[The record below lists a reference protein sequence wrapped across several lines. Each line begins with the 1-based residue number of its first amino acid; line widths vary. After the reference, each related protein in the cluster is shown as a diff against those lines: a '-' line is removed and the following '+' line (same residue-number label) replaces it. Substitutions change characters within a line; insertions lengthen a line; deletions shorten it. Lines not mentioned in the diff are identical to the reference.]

1 MVDNPADLVQPR
13 GETPAYS
20 ARRSVAIDKYRKGE
34 NPSGTYPAAYDAGKI
49 SGIGK

>member
-1 MVDNPADLVQPR
+1 MR
-13 GETPAYS
+13 

-34 NPSGTYPAAYDAGKI
+34 NPSGTYAADYDKGKI